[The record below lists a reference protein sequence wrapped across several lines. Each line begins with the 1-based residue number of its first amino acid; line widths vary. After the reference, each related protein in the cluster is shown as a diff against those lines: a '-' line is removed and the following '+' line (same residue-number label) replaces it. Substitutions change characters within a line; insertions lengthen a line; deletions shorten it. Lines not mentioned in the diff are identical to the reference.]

1 MSSNQLPGCDGSW
14 VKASR
19 SSNSGQCVEMRR
31 QGAMVEVRDSKD
43 PHGPVLRFS
52 GAQFAAWLDGAD
64 TGEFA
69 PLSD

>member
-1 MSSNQLPGCDGSW
+1 MTINQLPGRDGSW

-19 SSNSGQCVEMRR
+19 STAGQSCVEMRR
-31 QGAMVEVRDSKD
+31 QGAVVEVRDSKD

-64 TGEFA
+64 GGEFTA
-69 PLSD
+69 LTG

>member
-1 MSSNQLPGCDGSW
+1 MSTRQLPGRDGSW

-31 QGAMVEVRDSKD
+31 RGAVVEVRDSKD

-64 TGEFA
+64 GGEFTA
-69 PLSD
+69 LTG